1 MQQRRVATLSLIG
14 SRFWFRKLQSLGV
27 TGMFNLVVLFLIG
40 FLALKVNN
48 DALAKQIYYES

>member
-1 MQQRRVATLSLIG
+1 LIV